1 MIPLG
6 IFAKTFLRPSVLAVL
21 EAVQEAGFSATQF
34 NMSCAGLDPLP
45 DSVPAEI
52 VEAVRAALA
61 ASGVAPAAL
70 SGTYN
75 MIHPDPGFRNRE
87 RAKIVRLIAA
97 APAMGFSL
105 VTLCTGTRDT
115 HDPWRAHRDNDSGEA
130 WADLIGELELILPA
144 AENAGVTLGI
154 EPETGNVVKTPAHA
168 RRLLAELGSKRLG
181 VVLDPA
187 NLEEHPT
194 HDSLRHE
201 LSAAFEAVGDR
212 IVLAH
217 GKDRAADGQACA
229 AGKGAVDFTMF
240 LRLLEGA
247 GYDGPLI
254 LHGLA
259 EEEAAGAAAHL
270 RAAAPFVEDARELGR

>member
-1 MIPLG
+1 MIRLG

-21 EAVQEAGFSATQF
+21 DAVKEAGFPATQF
-34 NMSCAGLDPLP
+34 NMSCAGLEPLP
-45 DSVPAEI
+45 DFVPAEI

-61 ASGVAPAAL
+61 ASGVEPAAL

-75 MIHPDPGFRNRE
+75 MIHPDLAFRDQE

-105 VTLCTGTRDT
+105 VTLCTGTRDA
-115 HDPWRAHRDNDSGEA
+115 HDPWRAHRDNDSRAA

-144 AENAGVTLGI
+144 AEDAGVTLGI

-181 VVLDPA
+181 IVIDPA

-194 HDSLRHE
+194 RDSLRHG

-229 AGKGAVDFTMF
+229 AGKGVVDFALF
-240 LRLLEGA
+240 LRLLA
-247 GYDGPLI
+247 GVSYGGPLI

-259 EEEAAGAAAHL
+259 EEEAAGAVTHL
-270 RAAAPFVEDARELGR
+270 RAAASLVGDASESGR

>member
-6 IFAKTFLRPSVLAVL
+6 IFAKTFLRPSVFAVL
-21 EAVQEAGFSATQF
+21 DAVKETGFSATQF
-34 NMSCAGLDPLP
+34 NMACAGLEPLP
-45 DSVPAEI
+45 GSVPAEI
-52 VEAVRAALA
+52 IEAVRAALA
-61 ASGVAPAAL
+61 TSGVEPAAL

-75 MIHPDPGFRNRE
+75 MIHPDSEFRNRE
-87 RAKIVRLIAA
+87 RAKLVRLIAA
-97 APAMGFSL
+97 APAMGFPL
-105 VTLCTGTRDT
+105 VTLCTGTRDG
-115 HDPWRAHRDNDSGEA
+115 HDPWRAHPDNNSGEA
-130 WADLIGELELILPA
+130 WADLLRELELIIPA

-168 RRLLAELGSKRLG
+168 KRLLAELGSRRLG

-194 HDSLRHE
+194 RDSLRHA
-201 LSAAFEAVGDR
+201 LSTAFEAVGEH

-229 AGKGAVDFTMF
+229 AGKGVVDFTLF
-240 LRLLEGA
+240 LRLLEAADYG
-247 GYDGPLI
+247 GPLI

-270 RAAAPFVEDARELGR
+270 SAAASFTDDALDLAR

>member
-6 IFAKTFLRPSVLAVL
+6 IFAKTFQRPSVLAVL
-21 EAVQEAGFSATQF
+21 EAVKETGFPATQF

-61 ASGVAPAAL
+61 ASSVEPAAL

-75 MIHPDPGFRNRE
+75 MIHPDKGFRNQK
-87 RAKIVRLIAA
+87 RAKIVKLIAA
-97 APAMGFSL
+97 APKMGFSL
-105 VTLCTGTRDT
+105 VTLCTGTRDAD
-115 HDPWRAHRDNDSGEA
+115 DPWRAHRDNDGGEA

-181 VVLDPA
+181 VVIDPA

-194 HDSLRHE
+194 RDSLRHR

-217 GKDRAADGQACA
+217 GKDRASDGRACA
-229 AGKGAVDFTMF
+229 AGKGVVDFALF
-240 LRLLEGA
+240 LHLLAGA
-247 GYDGPLI
+247 GYGGPLI

-270 RAAAPFVEDARELGR
+270 RAAASSIGDARGSAH